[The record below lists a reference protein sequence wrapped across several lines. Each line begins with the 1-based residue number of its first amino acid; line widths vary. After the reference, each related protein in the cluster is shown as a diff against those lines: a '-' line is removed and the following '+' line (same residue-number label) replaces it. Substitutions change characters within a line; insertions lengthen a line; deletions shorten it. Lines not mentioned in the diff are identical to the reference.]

1 MGYGLFKRIR
11 RKIFLLCLQVVGAT
25 AAIDVPLPF
34 QSQVLFSSTSSIWSQ
49 SGAGHY
55 AAANA
60 FLDGLAAEQHHAG
73 LPATAV
79 QFGPF
84 AETGMASQHVAALA
98 SLGLQSLAPIE
109 ARPDSLLPTQLHLFS
124 SP

>member
-1 MGYGLFKRIR
+1 M
-11 RKIFLLCLQVVGAT
+11 VGSL
-25 AAIDVPLPF
+25 AANALHLPF
-34 QSQVLFSSTSSIWSQ
+34 QSQRLFSSTSSVWSQ

-60 FLDGLAAEQHHAG
+60 FLDGLATQQQQKG

-84 AETGMASQHVAALA
+84 ADVGMASEHVAALA
-98 SLGLQSLAPIE
+98 SLGLHSLAPSKV
-109 ARPDSLLPTQLHLFS
+109 DLLAH
-124 SP
+124 

>member
-1 MGYGLFKRIR
+1 MAST
-11 RKIFLLCLQVVGAT
+11 VH
-25 AAIDVPLPF
+25 LPV
-34 QSQVLFSSTSSIWSQ
+34 QSQVLFSSTSSVWSQ

-60 FLDGLAAEQHHAG
+60 FLDGLATRRQHAG

-84 AETGMASQHVAALA
+84 AKTGMASEHVAALA
-98 SLGLQSLAPIE
+98 SLGLHSLAPRE
-109 ARPDSLLPTQLHLFS
+109 ACLCPSYLS
-124 SP
+124 

>member
-1 MGYGLFKRIR
+1 MAGAGAVNT
-11 RKIFLLCLQVVGAT
+11 LQ
-25 AAIDVPLPF
+25 LPF
-34 QSQVLFSSTSSIWSQ
+34 QSQLLFSSTSSVWSQ

-60 FLDGLAAEQHHAG
+60 FLDGLAGQQQHAG

-84 AETGMASQHVAALA
+84 ADIGMASEHVAALA
-98 SLGLQSLAPIE
+98 SLGLHSLAPSEVNFLFLHIQTFSG
-109 ARPDSLLPTQLHLFS
+109 PDHL
-124 SP
+124 

>member
-1 MGYGLFKRIR
+1 MAST
-11 RKIFLLCLQVVGAT
+11 VH
-25 AAIDVPLPF
+25 LPV
-34 QSQVLFSSTSSIWSQ
+34 QSQVLFSSTSSVWSQ

-60 FLDGLAAEQHHAG
+60 FLDGLATQRQHAG

-84 AETGMASQHVAALA
+84 AETGMAAEHVAALA
-98 SLGLQSLAPIE
+98 SLGLHSLAPRE
-109 ARPDSLLPTQLHLFS
+109 ACLCLSFLI
-124 SP
+124 